1 MAFSIKQTKAKLQE
15 YGVPAENL
23 DAAAEYFCAAH
34 KTDID
39 AIKEERDEL
48 KKAAEKVPGLEAELK
63 DLKSQGDK
71 DKWKVKYDAIKE
83 EYDQY
88 KAEQT
93 KAANAA
99 KVKSAYSALLK
110 SAGVAEKRIEAI
122 LKVTDLDSIK
132 LDDDGKI
139 ENAKDLT
146 KSIKTEWADFI
157 TTSNEQGVGNEN
169 PPANNP
175 AVKSRADVYKRDE
188 KGRYIMD
195 ASQRQTALAEIIATE
210 QKG

>member
-83 EYDQY
+83 EFD
-88 KAEQT
+88 
-93 KAANAA
+93 
-99 KVKSAYSALLK
+99 
-110 SAGVAEKRIEAI
+110 
-122 LKVTDLDSIK
+122 
-132 LDDDGKI
+132 
-139 ENAKDLT
+139 
-146 KSIKTEWADFI
+146 
-157 TTSNEQGVGNEN
+157 
-169 PPANNP
+169 
-175 AVKSRADVYKRDE
+175 
-188 KGRYIMD
+188 
-195 ASQRQTALAEIIATE
+195 
-210 QKG
+210 